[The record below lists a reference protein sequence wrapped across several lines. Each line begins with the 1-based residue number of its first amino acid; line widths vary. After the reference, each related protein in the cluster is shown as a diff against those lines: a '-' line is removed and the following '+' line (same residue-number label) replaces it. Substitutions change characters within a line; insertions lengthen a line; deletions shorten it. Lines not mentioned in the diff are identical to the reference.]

1 MVCWR
6 EQDARV
12 LREVQVIGREIR
24 RRAGRRSRSAQPV
37 DPATALPRPCHKT
50 GTTDTRAGRSKA
62 GDMPR
67 LARLPGELHSSRAPS
82 APPAA
87 NVAASSPVEGM
98 A

>member
-37 DPATALPRPCHKT
+37 DPAMALPQDQHDRHE
-50 GTTDTRAGRSKA
+50 GRQVQGRSYAQA
-62 GDMPR
+62 GQA
-67 LARLPGELHSSRAPS
+67 AR
-82 APPAA
+82 
-87 NVAASSPVEGM
+87 
-98 A
+98 